1 MAIRPRGNGLEVA
14 VQVTVDGEK
23 RRYRETIH
31 TDMVQARAFEIVV
44 HNALMHGREVKPFK
58 AGGPGADFLT
68 LSAAL
73 DATYARYWAGGGQEE
88 SVRANI
94 KSAIEFF
101 GADRDIAGI
110 TSADMDD
117 YVQTLREDDYAV
129 STIRQKVGVVTKML
143 HYQQLRGYLRAVPRV
158 ELPKPVPNERQRVID
173 DDEFQR
179 ILENC
184 KDAPEFAALWTLLH
198 DTGARP
204 SELRRVK
211 TSDLRGDLLTLAHTK
226 TGKPRTI
233 PLTKRSLEAF
243 TWMADK
249 VSTGKP
255 FAWATKDTIRHG
267 WARHRRAMDL
277 MDDDGFIPYA
287 LRHTCATKLY
297 AKTLNIRLVKDWM
310 GHEDFDM
317 TLRYAKLQ
325 PSAMQD
331 ARDLL
336 TT

>member
-1 MAIRPRGNGLEVA
+1 MAIRPRGNGLEVS
-14 VQVTVDGEK
+14 VQVTVDGQK

-31 TDMVQARAFEIVV
+31 ADMLQARAFELQV
-44 HNALMHGREVKPFK
+44 HNALMNGRAVKPFK
-58 AGGPGADFLT
+58 VGGPGADTLT

-73 DATYARYWAGGGQEE
+73 DATFARYWAGGGQEE
-88 SVRANI
+88 SVRANM
-94 KSAIEFF
+94 KSAKEFF

-117 YVQTLREDDYAV
+117 YVQTLREHDYAV
-129 STIRQKVGVVTKML
+129 STIRQKVGVLTKML
-143 HYQQLRGYLRAVPRV
+143 NWQHRRGYLREVPSV
-158 ELPKPVPNERQRVID
+158 ELPKPVPNERQRVIT
-173 DDEFQR
+173 DDEFDR
-179 ILENC
+179 ILANC
-184 KDAPEFAALWTLLH
+184 KDTPEFAALWTILL

-211 TSDLRGDLLTLAHTK
+211 TTDLRGDLLTLAHTK
-226 TGKPRTI
+226 NGKPRTI
-233 PLTKRSLEAF
+233 PLTVRSLEAF
-243 TWMADK
+243 QWMAGIAP
-249 VSTGKP
+249 SGKP

-325 PSAMQD
+325 PDAMQQ

-336 TT
+336 VS